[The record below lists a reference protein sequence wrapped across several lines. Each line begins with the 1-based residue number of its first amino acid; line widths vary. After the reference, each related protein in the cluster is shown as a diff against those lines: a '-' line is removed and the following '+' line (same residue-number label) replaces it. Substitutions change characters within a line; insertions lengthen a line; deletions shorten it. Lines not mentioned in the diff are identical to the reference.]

1 MSVNPKS
8 LANLEMG
15 SVSRYSEP
23 KKQRSVTITESSWV
37 ELKTI
42 ARSRGVSVS
51 ELFEQIGRKKL
62 RILS

>member
-23 KKQRSVTITESSWV
+23 KKQRSVTITESSWL